1 MMMMMMM
8 ISSYYLTH
16 LLMRSK
22 LDHFNHLS
30 CPEFIVEQQCKC
42 NWLHQ

>member
-1 MMMMMMM
+1 MMMMMM

-22 LDHFNHLS
+22 LDHLTTCHAQNSL
-30 CPEFIVEQQCKC
+30 
-42 NWLHQ
+42 